1 MGVIAIAINDIR
13 LLLRDKAAAFFT
25 FLFPLL
31 FAVFF
36 TFVFRGGGG
45 GGGAMKV
52 AVLDEDGTK
61 GSARLVSE
69 IEADTAFKAR
79 RVTDSNEGRNLVRR
93 GEVTA
98 LIVVPKGFEQGTNS
112 MFTGGRVPLE
122 AVVDPSRGAEA
133 AMLTGKLT
141 ELAFRQMSSAFTDRA
156 RMQEML
162 SASRERLA
170 IVAPEGQPGRE
181 AFTKFLD
188 GADALSQ
195 ELSRLAT
202 EEPSTKGTSPG
213 DSAFNPVNVTISN
226 LAIDRTGKPRSS
238 ADFAFPQGIAWGLMG
253 SVVGFAA
260 SIASE
265 RRRGTLVRLAISPLS
280 RGQILAGKALGC
292 FVTCV
297 IVQVMLIAVALALG
311 SRVGS
316 WPMLALSVF
325 SASAG
330 FVGMAMGLAPFAD
343 SEEGAAGIARAVPMI
358 LAMIGGGTIPLAFM
372 PPFFETLSSVS
383 PFKWAIVAV
392 EGGLWRGFT
401 LREMLLPCGILL
413 GVGALC
419 FAVGVRRLRWE

>member
-1 MGVIAIAINDIR
+1 
-13 LLLRDKAAAFFT
+13 
-25 FLFPLL
+25 
-31 FAVFF
+31 
-36 TFVFRGGGG
+36 
-45 GGGAMKV
+45 
-52 AVLDEDGTK
+52 
-61 GSARLVSE
+61 
-69 IEADTAFKAR
+69 
-79 RVTDSNEGRNLVRR
+79 
-93 GEVTA
+93 
-98 LIVVPKGFEQGTNS
+98 
-112 MFTGGRVPLE
+112 
-122 AVVDPSRGAEA
+122 
-133 AMLTGKLT
+133 MLTGKLT

-170 IVAPEGQPGRE
+170 VVAPKGQPGRE

-202 EEPSTKGTSPG
+202 EEPTSDGTSPG

-316 WPMLALSVF
+316 WPMLALAVF

>member
-1 MGVIAIAINDIR
+1 MGVLAIAMNDIR
-13 LLLRDKAAAFFT
+13 LLLRDKAAGFFT

-31 FAVFF
+31 CAMFF

-52 AVLDEDGTK
+52 AVLDEDGTR

-69 IEADTAFKAR
+69 IEADSALKAR
-79 RVTDSNEGRNLVRR
+79 RVADSLEGRNLVRR

-98 LIVVPKGFEQGTNS
+98 LIIVPRGFSEAADS
-112 MFTGGRVPLE
+112 MFTGGQIPLE

-141 ELAFRQMSSAFTDRA
+141 ELAFRQMSSAFTDRS

-162 SASRERLA
+162 EGSRRRLA
-170 IVAPEGQPGRE
+170 TVAPEGEPGRE

-195 ELSRLAT
+195 ELSRRSGDESTNDAT
-202 EEPSTKGTSPG
+202 SSDTA
-213 DSAFNPVNVTISN
+213 AFNPVNVKVST
-226 LAIDRTGKPRSS
+226 LAIDKTGKPRSS

-253 SVVGFAA
+253 SVVGFAS

-265 RRRGTLVRLAISPLS
+265 RRRGTLVRLAISPLT

-297 IVQVMLIAVALALG
+297 LVQVLLLAVAMAMG
-311 SRVGS
+311 SQVGS
-316 WPMLALSVF
+316 WPMLALAVF
-325 SASAG
+325 CAAAG

-343 SEEGAAGIARAVPMI
+343 SEEGAAGIARAVPMV

-372 PPFFETLSSVS
+372 PPFFETLSSAS

-401 LREMLLPCGILL
+401 LREMLVPCGILL
-413 GVGALC
+413 GVGAVC
-419 FAVGVRRLRWE
+419 FAIGVRRLRWE